1 MKHKITKDFKQLVQD
16 EPENISK
23 VLTVSSQLS
32 LKNFEYLK
40 HNLDKNMIQLTKQ
53 QLTNDLKQLL
63 DNEPENISKI
73 LELSNELSKFDDN
86 NIRFSVDAGII
97 NRLGMELVARHET
110 AVSELVK
117 NAYDADATKVKIL
130 FKDTSDIGGTLEI
143 HDNGLGMSK
152 EQLINGFMRLSSS
165 EKLHF
170 PLSPKYN
177 RKRAGKKGIGRFS
190 AQRLGRK
197 LTIITQTMNEDQALK
212 IIVDWDD
219 FLGDKD
225 LLSITSQISITNKIQ
240 DEGTLLIIE
249 RLRDAWTKAQIERVY
264 RYASEILQPFPLSK
278 TKKESKS
285 FDDPGFKLNCIKI
298 DNGKKETIADEQTM
312 FFEHALAEISGKVD
326 NEGLMYLTLKSNKL
340 GYREKT
346 FLLNKDAPFEV
357 LKNVSLKAYYFV
369 YGESE
374 IPKTIETLIRE
385 KAKTQGGL
393 RLYRNG
399 FRVLPYGESDDDWL
413 GLDASMTKRTFLP
426 THRNINFFGF
436 IEVNNDYGEQFEE
449 TSSREGLLNNDA
461 FKELMEFG
469 YKVLT
474 DAILKIAAVRGVKQ
488 RTNQKIW
495 KKEPEEIIN
504 EVINDLKEIIE
515 NPHQDNFEEQ
525 QENKLL
531 TKNRLF
537 EIAQELETVQKE
549 QKERK
554 QEFIKEMNLLRI
566 LAALGLTIGEFI
578 HEIKQYQSA
587 LQHDIKNIEDSTTLE
602 NVLHVNK
609 RVKANL
615 EGLSTYVSYFDEAF
629 SENVQRELKPIELR
643 TVVHAL
649 QSTLKADIEKRKI
662 EFVEPKFNGYNLYT
676 IAMHKSEWASIL
688 FNFYTNSRK
697 AINRAKADG
706 KIFIECGKVYN
717 TVYLEFSDNGDGIQ
731 LENRDKIFNAFY
743 TTSVPVGKIVKT
755 HEEMTGTGLGLKIV
769 RDIITSYGGKIF
781 VKEPTKGFSTTI
793 RIELPWEKEGF
804 KYD

>member
-1 MKHKITKDFKQLVQD
+1 MPEKIREELQD
-16 EPENISK
+16 I
-23 VLTVSSQLS
+23 
-32 LKNFEYLK
+32 LKN
-40 HNLDKNMIQLTKQ
+40 
-53 QLTNDLKQLL
+53 
-63 DNEPENISKI
+63 EPNNYSKI
-73 LELSNELSKFDDN
+73 LELSNQLSKFDEN
-86 NIRFSVDAGII
+86 NVRFSVDAGII

-130 FKDTSDIGGTLEI
+130 FKDASNIGGTLEI
-143 HDNGLGMSK
+143 HDNGSGMTR

-165 EKLHF
+165 EKMHF

-190 AQRLGRK
+190 AQRLGQK
-197 LTIITQTMNEDQALK
+197 LTIITQTIDSQQALK
-212 IIVDWDD
+212 ITINWDN
-219 FLGDKD
+219 FLGDSD
-225 LLSITSQISITNKIQ
+225 LLSITNQISFMDKVQ
-240 DEGTLLIIE
+240 DEGTILIIE
-249 RLRDAWTKAQIERVY
+249 QLRDSWSKAQIERVY

-278 TKKESKS
+278 TKKEVKS
-285 FDDPGFKLNCIKI
+285 LDDPGFKLNCIKI
-298 DNGKKETIADEQTM
+298 DNGKRETIADEQTM
-312 FFEHALAEISGKVD
+312 FFEHSLAEIGGRVD
-326 NEGLMYLTLKSNKL
+326 NEGNMFVTIKSKKL
-340 GYREKT
+340 AYNEKT
-346 FLLNKDAPFEV
+346 FLLNKDEPLEV
-357 LKNVSLKAYYFV
+357 LRNVSLKAYYFI
-369 YGESE
+369 YGESD
-374 IPKTIETLIRE
+374 ISKQVETLIRE
-385 KAKTQGGL
+385 KAKDEGGI

-413 GLDASMTKRTFLP
+413 GLDASVRRRTILP
-426 THRNINFFGF
+426 VHGNNNFFGF

-461 FKELMEFG
+461 FKELMKFG
-469 YKVLT
+469 YQVIT
-474 DAILKIAAVRGVKQ
+474 DAVLKIAEVRGVKQ
-488 RTNQKIW
+488 KTNQKVW
-495 KKEPEEIIN
+495 KKEPEEIIS
-504 EVINDLKEIIE
+504 EAISELKEIIE
-515 NPHQDNFEEQ
+515 NPNQDNFVEQ
-525 QENKLL
+525 QDSQSYTKNKLL
-531 TKNRLF
+531 
-537 EIAQELETVQKE
+537 EIAQELETAQKE

-587 LQHDIKNIEDSTTLE
+587 LQHDIKNIQNSTTLE
-602 NVLHVNK
+602 NVFHVNQ

-643 TVVHAL
+643 TVVQAL
-649 QSTLKADIEKRKI
+649 KSTLQADITKRRI
-662 EFVEPKFNGYNLYT
+662 QFIEPKFNGYNLYT

-697 AINRAKADG
+697 AINRVKVDG

-731 LENRDKIFNAFY
+731 LENREKIFNAFY

-781 VKEPTKGFSTTI
+781 VKEPTKGYSTTI
-793 RIELPWEKEGF
+793 RIELPWEKEGY
-804 KYD
+804 KI

>member
-1 MKHKITKDFKQLVQD
+1 MPQKIREELERT
-16 EPENISK
+16 
-23 VLTVSSQLS
+23 
-32 LKNFEYLK
+32 LKN
-40 HNLDKNMIQLTKQ
+40 
-53 QLTNDLKQLL
+53 
-63 DNEPENISKI
+63 EPNNYSKI
-73 LELSNELSKFDDN
+73 LDLSNQLSKFDN
-86 NIRFSVDAGII
+86 ENVRFSVDAGII

-130 FKDTSDIGGTLEI
+130 FKDSSNAGGTLEI
-143 HDNGLGMSK
+143 HDNGSGMTK

-190 AQRLGRK
+190 AQRLGKK
-197 LTIITQTMNEDQALK
+197 LTIITQTIDAEKALK
-212 IIVDWDD
+212 ITVNWDD

-225 LLSITSQISITNKIQ
+225 LLSITNQISLTDKVQ
-240 DEGTLLIIE
+240 DEGTILIIE
-249 RLRDAWTKAQIERVY
+249 QLRDTWSKAQIERVY

-278 TKKESKS
+278 TKNHLKTTIE
-285 FDDPGFKLNCIKI
+285 PGFKLNCIKI
-298 DNGKKETIADEQTM
+298 DNGKKETIADEKTM
-312 FFEHALAEISGKVD
+312 FFEHALAEIDGKVD
-326 NEGLMYLTLKSNKL
+326 NEGFMHLTLKSSKL

-346 FLLNKDAPFEV
+346 FLLNKDIPFEV

-385 KAKTQGGL
+385 KAKTQGAI

-399 FRVLPYGESDDDWL
+399 FRVLPYGENDDDWL
-413 GLDASMTKRTFLP
+413 GLDASVRRRTILP
-426 THRNINFFGF
+426 VHGNHNFFGF

-469 YKVLT
+469 YKVIT
-474 DAILKIAAVRGVKQ
+474 DAVLKIADVRGVKQ
-488 RTNQKIW
+488 KTNQKEW
-495 KKEPEEIIN
+495 KKEPEEIIS
-504 EVINDLKEIIE
+504 EAISELKEIIE
-515 NPHQDNFEEQ
+515 NPNQDNFVEQ
-525 QENKLL
+525 QDSQSYTKNKLL
-531 TKNRLF
+531 
-537 EIAQELETVQKE
+537 EIAQELETAQRE

-587 LQHDIKNIEDSTTLE
+587 LQHDIKNIENSTTLD
-602 NVLHVNK
+602 NVLHVNQ

-649 QSTLKADIEKRKI
+649 QSTLEADIAKRRI

-697 AINRAKADG
+697 AINRARVDG

-781 VKEPTKGFSTTI
+781 VKEPTKGYSTTI
-793 RIELPWEKEGF
+793 RIELPWEKEGY
-804 KYD
+804 KV

>member
-1 MKHKITKDFKQLVQD
+1 MPQKIREELEQT
-16 EPENISK
+16 
-23 VLTVSSQLS
+23 
-32 LKNFEYLK
+32 LKN
-40 HNLDKNMIQLTKQ
+40 
-53 QLTNDLKQLL
+53 
-63 DNEPENISKI
+63 EPNNYSKI
-73 LELSNELSKFDDN
+73 LDLSNQLSKFDN
-86 NIRFSVDAGII
+86 ENVRFSVDAGII

-130 FKDTSDIGGTLEI
+130 FKDSSDAGGTLEI
-143 HDNGLGMSK
+143 HDNGSGMTK

-190 AQRLGRK
+190 AQRLGKK
-197 LTIITQTMNEDQALK
+197 LTIITQTIDAEKALK
-212 IIVDWDD
+212 ITVNWDD

-225 LLSITSQISITNKIQ
+225 LLSITNQISLTDKIQ
-240 DEGTLLIIE
+240 DEGTILIIE
-249 RLRDAWTKAQIERVY
+249 QLRDTWTKATIERVY

-278 TKKESKS
+278 TKKEAKS
-285 FDDPGFKLNCIKI
+285 FDDPGFKLSCIKI
-298 DNGKKETIADEQTM
+298 DNGKRETIADEQTM
-312 FFEHALAEISGKVD
+312 FFEHALAEIGGRVD
-326 NEGLMYLTLKSNKL
+326 NEGNMFVTIKSKKL
-340 GYREKT
+340 SYNEKT
-346 FLLNKDAPFEV
+346 FLLNKDEPLEV
-357 LKNVSLKAYYFV
+357 LRNVSLKAYYFI
-369 YGESE
+369 YGESD
-374 IPKTIETLIRE
+374 IPKQVETLIRE
-385 KAKTQGGL
+385 KSKDEGGI

-413 GLDASMTKRTFLP
+413 GLDASVRRRTILP
-426 THRNINFFGF
+426 VHGNNNFFGF
-436 IEVNNDYGEQFEE
+436 MEVNNDYGEQFEE
-449 TSSREGLLNNDA
+449 TSSREGLLNNEA
-461 FKELMEFG
+461 FKELMKFG
-469 YKVLT
+469 YQVIT
-474 DAILKIAAVRGVKQ
+474 DGVLKIAEVRGVKQ
-488 RTNQKIW
+488 KTNQKVW
-495 KKEPEEIIN
+495 KKEPEEVIS
-504 EVINDLKEIIE
+504 EAINDLKEIIE
-515 NPHQDNFEEQ
+515 NPNQDNFEEKQ
-525 QENKLL
+525 SNQLMTKNKLL
-531 TKNRLF
+531 
-537 EIAQELETVQKE
+537 EIAQELETAQKE

-587 LQHDIKNIEDSTTLE
+587 LQHDIKNIETSTTLD
-602 NVLHVNK
+602 NVLHVNQ

-649 QSTLKADIEKRKI
+649 QSTLEADIAKRRIKFI
-662 EFVEPKFNGYNLYT
+662 EPKFNGYNLFT

-697 AINRAKADG
+697 AINRAKVDG
-706 KIFIECGKVYN
+706 KIFIECGKIYN

-731 LENRDKIFNAFY
+731 LENREKIFNAFY

-781 VKEPTKGFSTTI
+781 VKEPTKGYSTTI
-793 RIELPWEKEGF
+793 RIELPWEKEGY
-804 KYD
+804 KV

>member
-1 MKHKITKDFKQLVQD
+1 MIEEIRKELQEILV
-16 EPENISK
+16 
-23 VLTVSSQLS
+23 
-32 LKNFEYLK
+32 
-40 HNLDKNMIQLTKQ
+40 
-53 QLTNDLKQLL
+53 
-63 DNEPENISKI
+63 NEPKNYSKI
-73 LELSNELSKFDDN
+73 LELSNRLSKFDEN

-130 FKDTSDIGGTLEI
+130 FKDASNIGGTLEI
-143 HDNGLGMSK
+143 HDNGSGMTR

-165 EKLHF
+165 EKMHF

-197 LTIITQTMNEDQALK
+197 LTIITQTIDVQQALK
-212 IIVDWDD
+212 ITINWDE
-219 FLGDKD
+219 FLGDSD
-225 LLSITSQISITNKIQ
+225 LLSVTNQISFIDKVQ
-240 DEGTLLIIE
+240 DEGTILIIE
-249 RLRDAWTKAQIERVY
+249 QLRDSWSKAQIERVY

-278 TKKESKS
+278 TKKQAKTS
-285 FDDPGFKLNCIKI
+285 DDPGFKLNCIKI
-298 DNGKKETIADEQTM
+298 DNGKRELIADEKTM
-312 FFEHALAEISGKVD
+312 FFEHALAEIDGRVD
-326 NEGLMYLTLKSNKL
+326 NEGFMYLTLKSSKL

-346 FLLNKDAPFEV
+346 FLLNPNIPFEV

-369 YGESE
+369 YHIGT
-374 IPKTIETLIRE
+374 IPKQIETLIKE
-385 KAKTQGGL
+385 KAKTQGAI

-413 GLDASMTKRTFLP
+413 GLDASIARRTVLP
-426 THRNINFFGF
+426 VHGNINFFGF

-449 TSSREGLLNNDA
+449 TSSREGLLENKA
-461 FKELMEFG
+461 FEELTDFG
-469 YKVLT
+469 YKILT
-474 DAILKIAAVRGVKQ
+474 DAVTKIGSERGIKT
-488 RTNQKIW
+488 RTNEKDW
-495 KKEPEEIIN
+495 KKEPEE
-504 EVINDLKEIIE
+504 VITEAISELKEIID
-515 NPHQDNFEEQ
+515 NPIQDNFEEQ
-525 QENKLL
+525 QDGQSLTKNKLL
-531 TKNRLF
+531 
-537 EIAQELETVQKE
+537 EIAQELETAQRE

-587 LQHDIKNIEDSTTLE
+587 LQHDIKNIETSTTLE
-602 NVLHVNK
+602 NVLHVNQ

-649 QSTLKADIEKRKI
+649 QSTLEADIAKRRIKFI
-662 EFVEPKFNGYNLYT
+662 EPKFNGYNLFT

-697 AINRAKADG
+697 AINRAKVDG
-706 KIFIECGKVYN
+706 KIFIECGKIYN

-731 LENRDKIFNAFY
+731 LENREKIFNAFY
-743 TTSVPVGKIVKT
+743 TTSVPVGKVVKT

-769 RDIITSYGGKIF
+769 RDIITSYGGRIF
-781 VKEPTKGFSTTI
+781 VKEPTKGYSTTI
-793 RIELPWEKEGF
+793 RVELPWEKEGY
-804 KYD
+804 KV

>member
-1 MKHKITKDFKQLVQD
+1 MPQKIREELEQT
-16 EPENISK
+16 
-23 VLTVSSQLS
+23 
-32 LKNFEYLK
+32 LKN
-40 HNLDKNMIQLTKQ
+40 
-53 QLTNDLKQLL
+53 
-63 DNEPENISKI
+63 EPNNYSKI
-73 LELSNELSKFDDN
+73 LDLSNRLSKFDN
-86 NIRFSVDAGII
+86 ENVRFSVDAGII

-117 NAYDADATKVKIL
+117 NAYDADATKVKIF
-130 FKDTSDIGGTLEI
+130 FKDSSNADGTLEI
-143 HDNGLGMSK
+143 HDNGSGMTK

-190 AQRLGRK
+190 AQRLGKK
-197 LTIITQTMNEDQALK
+197 LTIITQTLDAQQALK
-212 IIVDWDD
+212 ITINWDD
-219 FLGDKD
+219 FMGDSD
-225 LLSITSQISITNKIQ
+225 LLSITNQISSTDKIQ
-240 DEGTLLIIE
+240 EEGTVLIIE
-249 RLRDAWTKAQIERVY
+249 QLRDTWSKAQIERVY

-278 TKKESKS
+278 TKNHLKTTIE
-285 FDDPGFKLNCIKI
+285 PGFKLNCIKI
-298 DNGKKETIADEQTM
+298 DNGKKETIADEKTM
-312 FFEHALAEISGKVD
+312 FFEHALAEIDGKVD
-326 NEGLMYLTLKSNKL
+326 NDGFMYLTLKSSKL

-346 FLLNKDAPFEV
+346 FLLNPNTPFEV

-369 YGESE
+369 YHTGT
-374 IPKTIETLIRE
+374 IPKQIETLIKE
-385 KAKTQGGL
+385 KAKTQGAI

-413 GLDASMTKRTFLP
+413 GLDASIARRTVLP
-426 THRNINFFGF
+426 VHGNINFFGF

-449 TSSREGLLNNDA
+449 TSSREGLLENKA
-461 FKELMEFG
+461 FEELTDFG
-469 YKVLT
+469 YKILT
-474 DAILKIAAVRGVKQ
+474 DAVTKIGSERGIKT
-488 RTNQKIW
+488 RTNEKDW
-495 KKEPEEIIN
+495 KKEPDEIIS
-504 EVINDLKEIIE
+504 EAINDLKEIIE
-515 NPHQDNFEEQ
+515 NPNQENFEEQ
-525 QENKLL
+525 QDSQLYTKNKLL
-531 TKNRLF
+531 
-537 EIAQELETVQKE
+537 EIAQELESAQKE

-587 LQHDIKNIEDSTTLE
+587 LQHDIKNIENSTTLE
-602 NVLHVNK
+602 NVLHVNQ
-609 RVKANL
+609 RVKANI

-643 TVVHAL
+643 TVVYAL
-649 QSTLKADIEKRKI
+649 KSTLEADIAKRKI
-662 EFVEPKFNGYNLYT
+662 AFVEPKFNGYNLYT

-697 AINRAKADG
+697 AINRAKVDG

-731 LENRDKIFNAFY
+731 IENRDKIFNAFY
-743 TTSVPVGKIVKT
+743 TTSVPVGKVVKT

-781 VKEPTKGFSTTI
+781 VKEPTKGYSTTI
-793 RIELPWEKEGF
+793 RIELPWEKEG
-804 KYD
+804 YQV

>member
-1 MKHKITKDFKQLVQD
+1 MDNFQKIREELQYILQ
-16 EPENISK
+16 
-23 VLTVSSQLS
+23 
-32 LKNFEYLK
+32 
-40 HNLDKNMIQLTKQ
+40 
-53 QLTNDLKQLL
+53 
-63 DNEPENISKI
+63 NEPNNYSKI
-73 LELSNELSKFDDN
+73 LELSNKLSKFDEN

-130 FKDTSDIGGTLEI
+130 FKDTSTIGGILEI
-143 HDNGLGMSK
+143 HDNGLGMTR

-165 EKLHF
+165 EKMHF
-170 PLSPKYN
+170 PLSSKYN

-197 LTIITQTMNEDQALK
+197 LTIITQTIDVQQALK
-212 IIVDWDD
+212 ITINWDE
-219 FLGDKD
+219 FLGDSD
-225 LLSITSQISITNKIQ
+225 LLSVTNQISFIDKVQ
-240 DEGTLLIIE
+240 DEGTILIIE
-249 RLRDAWTKAQIERVY
+249 QLRDTWTKAQIERVY

-278 TKKESKS
+278 TKNHLKTTI
-285 FDDPGFKLNCIKI
+285 DPGFKLNCIKL
-298 DNGKKETIADEQTM
+298 DNGKKETIADEKIM
-312 FFEHALAEISGKVD
+312 FFEHALAEIDGKVD
-326 NEGLMYLTLKSNKL
+326 NEGFMHLTLKSNKL

-346 FLLNKDAPFEV
+346 FLLNPNNPFEI
-357 LKNVSLKAYYFV
+357 LRNVSLKAYYFV

-374 IPKTIETLIRE
+374 IPKTIETSIRE
-385 KAKTQGGL
+385 KAKTQGAI

-399 FRVLPYGESDDDWL
+399 FRVLPYGETDDDWL
-413 GLDASMTKRTFLP
+413 SLDASVRRRTILP
-426 THRNINFFGF
+426 VHGNHNFFGF

-469 YKVLT
+469 YKVII
-474 DAILKIAAVRGVKQ
+474 DAVLKIANVRGVKQ
-488 RTNQKIW
+488 KTNQKVW
-495 KKEPEEIIN
+495 KKEPEEIIS
-504 EVINDLKEIIE
+504 EVISELKEIIE
-515 NPHQDNFEEQ
+515 NPNQDNLAVQ
-525 QENKLL
+525 QDNQSDTKNKLL
-531 TKNRLF
+531 

-587 LQHDIKNIEDSTTLE
+587 LQYDIKNIENSTTLE
-602 NVLHVNK
+602 NVLHVNQ
-609 RVKANL
+609 RVKTNL

-643 TVVHAL
+643 TVVNAL
-649 QSTLKADIEKRKI
+649 KSTLEADIVKRKI
-662 EFVEPKFNGYNLYT
+662 KFVEPKFNGYNLFT

-697 AINRAKADG
+697 AITRTKVDG
-706 KIFIECGKVYN
+706 KIFIECGKVHN

-743 TTSVPVGKIVKT
+743 TTSIPVGKIVQT

-769 RDIITSYGGKIF
+769 RDIITGYGGKIF
-781 VKEPTKGFSTTI
+781 VKEPAKGYSTTI
-793 RIELPWEKEGF
+793 RIELPWEKEGY
-804 KYD
+804 KV

>member
-1 MKHKITKDFKQLVQD
+1 LQEKIREKLQ
-16 EPENISK
+16 NI
-23 VLTVSSQLS
+23 
-32 LKNFEYLK
+32 LKNNPNNY
-40 HNLDKNMIQLTKQ
+40 
-53 QLTNDLKQLL
+53 
-63 DNEPENISKI
+63 SKI
-73 LELSNELSKFDDN
+73 LELSNQLSKFDEN
-86 NIRFSVDAGII
+86 NVRFSVDAGII

-130 FKDTSDIGGTLEI
+130 FKDSSNAGGTLEI
-143 HDNGLGMSK
+143 HDNGSGMTK

-190 AQRLGRK
+190 AQRLGKK
-197 LTIITQTMNEDQALK
+197 LTIITQTIDAEKALK
-212 IIVDWDD
+212 ITVNWDD

-225 LLSITSQISITNKIQ
+225 LLSITNQISLTDKVQ
-240 DEGTLLIIE
+240 DEGTILIIE
-249 RLRDAWTKAQIERVY
+249 QLRDTWSKAQIERVY

-278 TKKESKS
+278 TKNHLKTTI
-285 FDDPGFKLNCIKI
+285 DPGFKLNCIKI
-298 DNGKKETIADEQTM
+298 DNGKKEVIADEKTM
-312 FFEHALAEISGKVD
+312 FFEHALAEIGGRVD
-326 NEGLMYLTLKSNKL
+326 NEGNIFVTIKSKKL
-340 GYREKT
+340 SYSEKT
-346 FLLNKDAPFEV
+346 FLINKDNPLEV
-357 LKNVSLKAYYFV
+357 LRNISLKAYYFI
-369 YGESE
+369 YGEMDV
-374 IPKTIETLIRE
+374 PKQTETLIRE
-385 KAKTQGGL
+385 KAKQEGGI

-399 FRVLPYGESDDDWL
+399 FRVLPYGENYDDWL
-413 GLDASMTKRTFLP
+413 GLDASVRRRTILP
-426 THRNINFFGF
+426 VHGNNNFFGF

-449 TSSREGLLNNDA
+449 TSSREGLIYNQA
-461 FKELMEFG
+461 FQELMEFG
-469 YKVLT
+469 YRVIT
-474 DAILKIAAVRGVKQ
+474 DAVLKIANARGMKQ
-488 RTNQKIW
+488 KTNQKVW
-495 KKEPEEIIN
+495 KKEPEEIIS
-504 EVINDLKEIIE
+504 EAINDLKEIIE
-515 NPHQDNFEEQ
+515 NPTRDNFEEQ
-525 QENKLL
+525 QDSQSYTKNKLL
-531 TKNRLF
+531 
-537 EIAQELETVQKE
+537 EIAQELESAQKE

-587 LQHDIKNIEDSTTLE
+587 LQHDIKNIENSTTLE
-602 NVLHVNK
+602 NVLHVNQ
-609 RVKANL
+609 RVKSNL

-649 QSTLKADIEKRKI
+649 QSTLEADIVKRRI

-697 AINRAKADG
+697 AINRAKVDG

-731 LENRDKIFNAFY
+731 LENREKIFNAFY
-743 TTSVPVGKIVKT
+743 TTSVPVGKVVKT

-781 VKEPTKGFSTTI
+781 VKEPTKGYSTTI
-793 RIELPWEKEGF
+793 RIELPWEKEGY
-804 KYD
+804 KI